1 MEKNLCMR
9 PEFFSFSIVKSHL
22 WVSRTRVAVW
32 SGAKASIVRDHKVTL
47 PVRLTLAHSV
57 SCVRSFVIARVIV
70 RVTRASTRDL
80 ACCARARSC
89 VLRARAIVR
98 DTRTSARSRV
108 PRSPPLRAV
117 GSGVVLEVVDSG
129 IVLENSNP

>member
-57 SCVRSFVIARVIV
+57 PCVRSFVLRV
-70 RVTRASTRDL
+70 L
-80 ACCARARSC
+80 
-89 VLRARAIVR
+89 ARAIVR
-98 DTRTSARSRV
+98 ARD
-108 PRSPPLRAV
+108 RA
-117 GSGVVLEVVDSG
+117 
-129 IVLENSNP
+129 

>member
-57 SCVRSFVIARVIV
+57 SCVRSFVIARAIV
-70 RVTRASTRDL
+70 RVTRASTRDR
-80 ACCARARSC
+80 ACYARARSC
-89 VLRARAIVR
+89 VIRVLARDRACHARHLC
-98 DTRTSARSRV
+98 ARSA
-108 PRSPPLRAV
+108 LA
-117 GSGVVLEVVDSG
+117 
-129 IVLENSNP
+129 